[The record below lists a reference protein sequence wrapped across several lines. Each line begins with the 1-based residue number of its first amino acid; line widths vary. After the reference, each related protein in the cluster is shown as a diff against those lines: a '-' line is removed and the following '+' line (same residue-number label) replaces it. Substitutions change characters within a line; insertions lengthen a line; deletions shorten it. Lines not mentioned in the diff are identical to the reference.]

1 MLTIAKILRIDLETK
16 KIDYE
21 DYIDEDE
28 VNLIGGMGL
37 ATAIFTREVKS
48 DIDAFDGNNLL
59 IFSVGPFCGTAI
71 PFCGRYFVTAKSPL
85 TKILGDAS
93 SGGFFGK
100 ELKSAGFD
108 LVIIKG
114 KSQNPV
120 YLWINDGVVE
130 IKDASEL
137 WGKGTQETDKKLKQ
151 LLGNDKIKVATIGP
165 AGENLVKYACIINDE
180 HHAAGRCGMGAVM
193 GSKNLKAIAVLG
205 SGKVSIQDKDKVN
218 EAAKELREL
227 LKKSGL
233 GMVMADSGT
242 PIHLDSMAS
251 VGDIIIKNYT
261 EGRWIGI
268 KQIGAKAMQA
278 RGEVKMHG
286 CFNCPTACRGF
297 LEYEGEWVS
306 RPEYETL
313 GMLGSNLMVNDLEAL
328 IKWNL
333 LVNDLGLDSISL
345 GAVIGCFLESIE
357 KKLIDV
363 NLDEF
368 KFTEENIWGNIESI
382 EKLFT
387 KIAYREGIGNDLAEG
402 VRAYCEIKGL
412 PEELSMHGKGLEIP
426 AHEPRANNLT
436 ALDYATT
443 PRGAYHCYEPM
454 HLSSYMNQKEEIGLT
469 EKVDRFSTGDDVA
482 EAVVKIQDAS
492 EAYSACGGCIFGF
505 WFIHKLTPWINGLNG
520 ITGRSYTV
528 DDFMKAGENIVR
540 MKRIFNVN
548 CGISKTDDDFG
559 KRFYTPLEK
568 GGSKRN
574 IPPLGGLLDKYY
586 QIRGWD
592 AQGKP
597 I

>member
-1 MLTIAKILRIDLETK
+1 MLIIAKILRIDLETK
-16 KIDYE
+16 KIDHE
-21 DYIDEDE
+21 DYSDEDE

-37 ATAIFTREVKS
+37 ATAIFTREV
-48 DIDAFDGNNLL
+48 DPEVDPFDGSNLM

-71 PFCGRYFVTAKSPL
+71 PFCGRYFITSKSPL
-85 TKILGDAS
+85 TRILGESS

-114 KSQNPV
+114 KSKGPV

-130 IKDASEL
+130 IKDASDL
-137 WGKGTQETDKKLKQ
+137 WGKGTQETDEKLKE
-151 LLGNDKIKVATIGP
+151 LLGKNIKVATIGP
-165 AGENLVKYACIINDE
+165 AGENLVKYACIINDK

-193 GSKNLKAIAVLG
+193 GSKNLKAIAING
-205 SGKVSIQDKDKVN
+205 TGKVPVQDKDKVN
-218 EAAKELREL
+218 DAAKELREL
-227 LKKSGL
+227 LKTSGL
-233 GMVMADSGT
+233 GMVLADSGT
-242 PIHLDSMAS
+242 PVHIDSMAS

-268 KQIGAKAMQA
+268 KKIGAKALNA

-297 LEYEGEWVS
+297 VEYEGEWVS

-333 LVNDLGLDSISL
+333 IVNDLGLDSISL
-345 GAVIGCFLESIE
+345 GAVIGCFLESIDR
-357 KKLIDV
+357 KLIDV

-368 KFTEENIWGNIESI
+368 GFTEENIWGAVDPI
-382 EKLFT
+382 EKLFA
-387 KIAYREGIGNDLAEG
+387 KIAYRKGIGDDLAEG
-402 VRAYCEIKGL
+402 VRSFCEVKGL
-412 PEELSMHGKGLEIP
+412 PDELSMHGKGLEIP
-426 AHEPRANNLT
+426 AHEPRTNNLT

-469 EKVDRFSTGDDVA
+469 EQVDRFGTGDDVA
-482 EAVVKIQDAS
+482 EAVVKIQDGS

-528 DDFMKAGENIVR
+528 DEFMKAGQEIVK
-540 MKRIFNVN
+540 MKRIFNVK
-548 CGISKTDDDFG
+548 CGISKADDDFG

-574 IPPLGGLLDKYY
+574 IPPLEGLLEKYY
-586 QIRGWD
+586 QIREWD

>member
-1 MLTIAKILRIDLETK
+1 MLVIVKILRIDLGTQ
-16 KIDYE
+16 KIVQEY
-21 DYIDEDE
+21 YHNKDEAKY
-28 VNLIGGMGL
+28 IGGMGL
-37 ATAIFTREVKS
+37 ATAIFTREV
-48 DIDAFDGNNLL
+48 DPEIDPFNGNNLL

-71 PFCGRYFVTAKSPL
+71 PFCGRYFITAKSPL
-85 TKILGDAS
+85 TKILGEAS

-114 KSQNPV
+114 KSKTPV
-120 YLWINDGVVE
+120 YLWINDGVAE

-137 WGKGTQETDKKLKQ
+137 WGKGTQETDEKLKD
-151 LLGNDKIKVATIGP
+151 LLGNDKIKIATIGP
-165 AGENLVKYACIINDE
+165 AGENLVKYACIINDK

-193 GSKNLKAIAVLG
+193 GSKNLKAIAIQG
-205 SGKVSIQDKDKVN
+205 TGKVHIQDKDKVN
-218 EAAKELREL
+218 DAAKELREL
-227 LKKSGL
+227 LKKSAL

-242 PIHLDSMAS
+242 PIHIDSMYS
-251 VGDIIIKNYT
+251 VGDVIIKNYT

-268 KQIGAKAMQA
+268 KKLGAKAMQA

-297 LEYEGEWVS
+297 LEYQGKWVT

-313 GMLGSNLMVNDLEAL
+313 GMLGSNLMVDDLEVL

-333 LVNDLGLDSISL
+333 IVNDLGLDSISL

-357 KKLIDV
+357 KKLIDFDV
-363 NLDEF
+363 NEF
-368 KFTEENIWGNIESI
+368 KFTEDNIWGEVEPI

-387 KIAYREGIGNDLAEG
+387 KIAYREGIGDELAEG
-402 VRAYCEIKGL
+402 VRSFCEIKGL

-426 AHEPRANNLT
+426 AHEPRANNMT

-469 EKVDRFSTGDDVA
+469 EQVDRFGTGDDVA
-482 EAVVKIQDAS
+482 EAVVKIQDGS

-528 DDFMKAGENIVR
+528 EDFMKAGQKIVR
-540 MKRIFNVN
+540 MKRDFNVK
-548 CGISKTDDDFG
+548 CGISKVDDNFG
-559 KRFYTPLEK
+559 KRFYTPLGK
-568 GGSKRN
+568 GGSKQN
-574 IPPLGGLLDKYY
+574 IPPLEGLLKKYY
-586 QIRGWD
+586 QIRGWN
-592 AQGKP
+592 AQGIP

>member
-1 MLTIAKILRIDLETK
+1 MIKIAKILRIDLETK
-16 KIDYE
+16 NIDYE
-21 DYIDEDE
+21 DYADEDE
-28 VNLIGGMGL
+28 VSLIGGMGL
-37 ATAIFTREVKS
+37 ATAIFTREVNPE
-48 DIDAFDGNNLL
+48 IDPFDGDNLM
-59 IFSVGPFCGTAI
+59 IFSVGPFCGTSI
-71 PFCGRYFVTAKSPL
+71 PFCGRYFITAKSPL
-85 TKILGDAS
+85 TNILGEAS

-100 ELKSAGFD
+100 ELKSAGYD

-114 KSQNPV
+114 KSQSPV

-137 WGKGTQETDKKLKQ
+137 WGKGTQETDEKIKD

-165 AGENLVKYACIINDE
+165 AGENLVKYACIINDK

-193 GSKNLKAIAVLG
+193 GSKNLKAIAVRG
-205 SGKVSIQDKDKVN
+205 TGKAPVQDKDRVN
-218 EAAKELREL
+218 ETAKEIREL
-227 LKKSGL
+227 LKTSAL
-233 GMVMADSGT
+233 GMVFADSGT
-242 PIHLDSMAS
+242 PVHLDSMAS
-251 VGDIIIKNYT
+251 VGDINIKNYT
-261 EGRWIGI
+261 MGRWIGI
-268 KQIGAKAMQA
+268 KKTGAKALNA
-278 RGEVKMHG
+278 RGEVKMHA
-286 CFNCPTACRGF
+286 CFNCPTACRGYV
-297 LEYEGEWVS
+297 EYEGEWVT

-313 GMLGSNLMVNDLEAL
+313 GMLGSNLLVNDLEAL

-333 LVNDLGLDSISL
+333 IVNDLGLDSISL

-357 KKLIDV
+357 RKLIDV

-368 KFTEENIWGNIESI
+368 GFTEENIWGAIGPI

-387 KIAYREGIGNDLAEG
+387 KIAYRDGIGDDLAEG
-402 VRAYCEIKGL
+402 VRSFCEVKRL

-469 EKVDRFSTGDDVA
+469 KQVDRFGTGDDVA
-482 EAVVKIQDAS
+482 EAVIKIQDAS
-492 EAYSACGGCIFGF
+492 EAFSACGGCIFGF

-520 ITGRSYTV
+520 ITGRANTI
-528 DDFMKAGENIVR
+528 DDFMKAGQNIIR
-540 MKRIFNVN
+540 MKRVFNVK
-548 CGISKTDDDFG
+548 CGITIADDNFG

-568 GGSKRN
+568 GGTKRN
-574 IPPLGGLLDKYY
+574 IPPLEGLLEKYY
-586 QIRGWD
+586 QIRKWD
-592 AQGKP
+592 GQGKP

>member
-1 MLTIAKILRIDLETK
+1 MLIIAKILRIDLETK
-16 KIDYE
+16 NIDYE
-21 DYIDEDE
+21 DYNDEDE

-37 ATAIFTREVKS
+37 ATAIFTREVEPE
-48 DIDAFDGNNLL
+48 IDPFDGKNLL

-71 PFCGRYFVTAKSPL
+71 PFCGRYFITAKSPL
-85 TKILGDAS
+85 TKILGEAS

-114 KSQNPV
+114 KSQIPV
-120 YLWINDGVVE
+120 YLWINDGIAE

-137 WGKGTQETDKKLKQ
+137 WGKGTQEADEKIKS
-151 LLGNDKIKVATIGP
+151 LLGNDNIKVATIGP
-165 AGENLVKYACIINDE
+165 AGENLVKYACIINDK

-193 GSKNLKAIAVLG
+193 GSKNLKAIAVHG
-205 SGKVSIQDKDKVN
+205 TGKVLIQDKDKVN
-218 EAAKELREL
+218 NAAKELREL
-227 LKKSGL
+227 LKSSGL

-242 PIHLDSMAS
+242 PVHIDSMAS
-251 VGDIIIKNYT
+251 VGDINIKNYT

-268 KQIGAKAMQA
+268 KKIGAKALQA

-286 CFNCPTACRGF
+286 CFNCPTACRG
-297 LEYEGEWVS
+297 LVEYEGEWVT

-313 GMLGSNLMVNDLEAL
+313 GMLGSNLLVNDLEVL

-333 LVNDLGLDSISL
+333 IVNDLGLDSISL

-357 KKLIDV
+357 RKLINA
-363 NLDEF
+363 NLSDF
-368 KFTEENIWGNIESI
+368 GFTEENIWGAIDPI

-387 KIAYREGIGNDLAEG
+387 KIAYREGIGDDLAEG
-402 VRAYCEIKGL
+402 VRSFCEVKGL
-412 PEELSMHGKGLEIP
+412 PDELSMHGKGLEIP

-469 EKVDRFSTGDDVA
+469 QQVDRFGTGDDVA
-482 EAVVKIQDAS
+482 EAVVKIQDGS

-528 DDFMKAGENIVR
+528 DDFMKVGQDIVR
-540 MKRIFNVN
+540 MKRIFNVK
-548 CGISKTDDDFG
+548 CGISKADDDFG
-559 KRFYTPLEK
+559 KRFYTPLDK
-568 GGSKRN
+568 GGSKQN
-574 IPPLGGLLDKYY
+574 VPPLGGLLEKYY

-592 AQGKP
+592 TQGKP